1 MASFLSSSLSL
12 VIALLVILTFK
23 AQESTKQDAVY
34 KEVDSLIESNLDS
47 AYIIATQ
54 LEIKATKH
62 KDTLALIEAY
72 NYLGMISKRL
82 HKNYQALDFLY
93 RSLEFKKRLSPNS
106 SISNTLNSIGSAHH
120 KNGDLD
126 LALDLYLKAIKI
138 INSEPYS
145 IYQTAP
151 HLNICRLYI
160 DIQEMEKAKVQLVKT
175 DLLISKNNDTTDIP
189 ILENLW
195 GMYYQN
201 LNQIDSAKT
210 HYNNSLIYNQ
220 KYGSGSSLANSFNN
234 MAIIYFYENEL
245 EKSYLNFKHSYEIRK
260 TSNDT
265 LGQLASLC
273 NLGDFHQET
282 DNIDSALFFYKKGLE
297 LALEKKSNVDIRDF
311 YLGIS
316 NINENKGNV
325 KKALK
330 NYKLY
335 IDFHEKATKNKNIKR
350 IEELEAKYQF
360 EQQEK
365 QIYTTRKNNRQLI
378 FSNHLIE
385 KEKKRAKNLNSLFIL
400 LTILLVS
407 TITIISYIL
416 FRNNKLSK
424 DLKETAISKEE
435 KITLIK
441 EVHHRVK
448 NNLQI
453 ITSLLRL
460 QASTIDDEKTV
471 SHFVDCE
478 QRIAAMALVHEKLYK
493 SNNFSAINLSEYVDE
508 LIRNLIASYS
518 SNFLVIKDTFITLE
532 ELDLDT
538 IIPVSLI
545 INECVTN
552 SFKHGYSKDNKRF
565 TISCKI
571 TKEGNN
577 KAKILIGDNGQGF
590 PKNFSLKN
598 NNSLGVELI
607 DSLIEQID
615 GSVRIINQDGAY
627 YEIIFPLK

>member
-1 MASFLSSSLSL
+1 MTSFSTYLLPLVIFTLTILNSIGQEDLKQKDLYSNIENLIDINIDSAQSLSKKL
-12 VIALLVILTFK
+12 ETKALK
-23 AQESTKQDAVY
+23 
-34 KEVDSLIESNLDS
+34 N
-47 AYIIATQ
+47 
-54 LEIKATKH
+54 

-72 NYLGMISKRL
+72 NYLGIISKRL
-82 HKNYQALDFLY
+82 HKNYQALDYLY
-93 RSLEFKKRLSPNS
+93 KSLDLKKNISS
-106 SISNTLNSIGSAHH
+106 SKSISNTLNSIGSTHH

-126 LALDLYLKAIKI
+126 LALDLYLKAIKVI
-138 INSEPYS
+138 ESEPFS

-160 DIQEMEKAKVQLVKT
+160 DIQETEKAKTELIKT
-175 DLLISKNNDTTDIP
+175 TFLISKNLDSTEIP

-201 LNQIDSAKT
+201 INQIDSAKV

-220 KYGSGSSLANSFNN
+220 KYGSKSSLANSFNN

-245 EKSYLNFKHSYEIRK
+245 EKSYLNFKYSYEIRK
-260 TSNDT
+260 SCNDT
-265 LGQLASLC
+265 TGQLASLC
-273 NLGDFHQET
+273 NLGDFQKEI
-282 DNIDSALFFYKKGLE
+282 NNQDSALFYYKKGLS
-297 LALEKKSNVDIRDF
+297 LALEKKSNIDIRDF

-316 NINENKGNV
+316 NINEARGNTTE
-325 KKALK
+325 ALK

-335 IDFHEKATKNKNIKR
+335 VDFHEKATKNKNIKR
-350 IEELEAKYQF
+350 VEELEAKYQF

-365 QIYTTRKNNRQLI
+365 QINRTKKNNKQLTTA
-378 FSNHLIE
+378 NHLIE
-385 KEKKRAKNLNSLFIL
+385 KERKRAKNLNYLFIL

-407 TITIISYIL
+407 TIIIISYIL
-416 FRNNKLSK
+416 FKNNRLSK

-460 QASTIDDEKTV
+460 QASTISDEKTV

-518 SNFLVIKDTFITLE
+518 SNFLVIKDTSIELE

-552 SFKHGYSKDNKRF
+552 SFKHGYSSDNKNF

-571 TKEGNN
+571 IKETN
-577 KAKILIGDNGQGF
+577 KTVKILIGDNGVGF
-590 PKNFSLKN
+590 PENFSLKN

-615 GSVRIINQDGAY
+615 GSVNIINQNGAY
-627 YEIIFPLK
+627 YEITFPLK

>member
-1 MASFLSSSLSL
+1 MF
-12 VIALLVILTFK
+12 TCP
-23 AQESTKQDAVY
+23 AQENLK
-34 KEVDSLIESNLDS
+34 KPLIYTEIDTLIKYNLDS
-47 AYIIATQ
+47 AQIVAQELETQ
-54 LEIKATKH
+54 ATKN

-72 NYLGMISKRL
+72 NYLGIISKRL

-93 RSLEFKKRLSPNS
+93 KSLDFKRKLSPNS
-106 SISNTLNSIGSAHH
+106 SISNTLNSIGSTHH

-126 LALDLYLKAIKI
+126 LALEAYLKAIKV
-138 INSEPYS
+138 INLEPYS

-160 DIQEMEKAKVQLVKT
+160 DIQEMEKAKGELIKT
-175 DLLISKNNDTTDIP
+175 DLLISKNNDTSEIP

-201 LNQIDSAKT
+201 LNQIDSAKI
-210 HYNNSLIYNQ
+210 HYNKSLTYNK
-220 KYGSGSSLANSFNN
+220 KYGSKSALANSFNN

-245 EKSYLNFKHSYEIRK
+245 KKSYLNFQHSYEIRK

-273 NLGDFHQET
+273 NLGDFYQEI
-282 DNIDSALFFYKKGLE
+282 NNSDSALYFYKKGLD
-297 LALEKKSNVDIRDF
+297 LALQKKSNVDIRDF

-316 NINENKGNV
+316 TINEA
-325 KKALK
+325 KKNNEEALK

-335 IDFHEKATKNKNIKR
+335 LDFHEKATKNKNIKR
-350 IEELEAKYQF
+350 VEELEAKYQF

-365 QIYTTRKNNRQLI
+365 QIYITKKNNQQLI
-378 FSNHLIE
+378 ISNHLIE
-385 KEKKRAKNLNSLFIL
+385 KERKRAKNLNSLFIL

-407 TITIISYIL
+407 TIAIISYIL
-416 FRNNKLSK
+416 YRNNKLSK

-441 EVHHRVK
+441 EIHHRVK

-460 QASTIDDEKTV
+460 QASTINDKKTV

-518 SNFLVIKDTFITLE
+518 SSFLVIKDTSVEVE

-552 SFKHGYSKDNKRF
+552 SFKHGYNEENKRF

-571 TKEGNN
+571 KKEGSKNVT
-577 KAKILIGDNGQGF
+577 ILIGDNGIGF
-590 PKNFSLKN
+590 PTGFSLKN

-615 GSVRIINQDGAY
+615 GTVEVINNAGAY
-627 YEIIFPLK
+627 YKITFPLNLSK